1 MRMYQAIPHTGAV
14 LRDNFM
20 QDKKDTMAKIAADV
34 HSYIADAAAKAPPLV
49 IHVKEG
55 VFHI

>member
-1 MRMYQAIPHTGAV
+1 MRDA
-14 LRDNFM
+14 FM

-34 HSYIADAAAKAPPLV
+34 HSYIAAAAAKAPPLV

-55 VFHI
+55 VFRV